1 MSTETGLQIKC
12 FNQSIMVCVR
22 TRVLAIVACY
32 YPPNRDVSD
41 ILDDLADGIAK
52 LSNCGTPI
60 LIAGDFNCRID
71 SGTRGHELSS
81 ALSDIGFT
89 CHNDPAH
96 HTYISRSKA

>member
-1 MSTETGLQIKC
+1 MHCGIQYGTEPGFLT
-12 FNQSIMVCVR
+12 SEVTVCVR

-32 YPPNRDVSD
+32 YPPNRYVSD

-60 LIAGDFNCRID
+60 VIAGDFNCMID

-81 ALSDIGFT
+81 ACGCTTGARDEA
-89 CHNDPAH
+89 PACEC
-96 HTYISRSKA
+96 SV